1 LKKLHYRDRM
11 LKVRDIFDIGVVDA
25 LFPELL
31 RANLSRVAH
40 LKSGILAR
48 LDAISESFLRLEL
61 SELDISENWRK
72 GADACLPRVR
82 KIVADLAEPKQ
93 TL

>member
-1 LKKLHYRDRM
+1 M
-11 LKVRDIFDIGVVDA
+11 LKVRDIFDISVVDI

-31 RANLSRVAH
+31 RANLSRIAH

-48 LDAISESFLRLEL
+48 LDAIPESFLRLEL
-61 SELDISENWRK
+61 GELDISKDWRK
-72 GADACLPRVR
+72 EADACLPRVR
-82 KIVADLAEPKQ
+82 EIIAVLEPKR